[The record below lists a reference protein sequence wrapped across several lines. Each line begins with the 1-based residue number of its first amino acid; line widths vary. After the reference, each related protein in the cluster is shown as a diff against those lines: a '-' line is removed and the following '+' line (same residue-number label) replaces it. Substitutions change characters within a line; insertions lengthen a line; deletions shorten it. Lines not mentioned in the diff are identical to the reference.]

1 MLSAAE
7 QVTRA
12 SNLIRGLR
20 DFIARRESEKQ
31 IESVTEILREAVRL
45 ALVRGDVEAAT
56 IEIQCTPAASIA
68 FFDRVQIEQ
77 VVFYL
82 VRNAIEAMANS
93 ARRMLT
99 ITAALAPDKM
109 VEISVADTGP
119 GLSSAVREKL
129 FEPFVTS
136 KSSGLGIGRLE
147 ADDNPGGGTIFRFT
161 LPQSRQS
168 LRDGVLPAHS
178 GVESWSRC
186 TIRYSQRSQHLRAS

>member
-45 ALVRGDVEAAT
+45 ALVGGDVEAAT

-77 VVFYL
+77 VVFNL

-136 KSSGLGIGRLE
+136 KSSGLGIGLSVCRVIVEAHGGRLE

-161 LPQSRQS
+161 LPQS
-168 LRDGVLPAHS
+168 
-178 GVESWSRC
+178 
-186 TIRYSQRSQHLRAS
+186 